1 MAIGTITSVSAD
13 DSAGDVLG
21 NASDDEL
28 GIEEIDDLEIDD
40 SENAESLSDDGNN
53 EIIESD
59 SQYVD
64 GDVLGADDG
73 TFTALQNKIKSASEG
88 STNSV

>member
-28 GIEEIDDLEIDD
+28 GIEEIDDLESDD
-40 SENAESLSDDGNN
+40 SENAEFRQILWRSCR
-53 EIIESD
+53 I
-59 SQYVD
+59 
-64 GDVLGADDG
+64 AC
-73 TFTALQNKIKSASEG
+73 
-88 STNSV
+88 